1 MKPTLRLVRKAV
13 TLLTAAS
20 LVFPASVFA
29 AATDLADVPMAVQ
42 NTVYPNVMFTL
53 DDSGSMQWDVMPDFY
68 TNTSKTQGAF
78 FVFPRPDTLYGNTYS
93 SVYGT
98 ITNPA
103 ELYNGVVKFDLANKY
118 TRYFRTAK
126 FNPLYYNPETRYQPW
141 SKADGSLWGN
151 ITATAAP
158 FNPDNAAEGT
168 LNLTIDQTY
177 TTAWLE
183 DDGTEVSSSVTYYP
197 STYYTY
203 GGTTCAATL
212 TGPADPGNVLGC
224 FTRVDIKSTSGPY
237 TPATFPKAAGR
248 TDCAASTCSY
258 SEEIQNFANWF
269 SYYRSRILTARAGV
283 GRAFSRQG
291 EAMRVGFGAINKGS
305 TKIDGVST
313 ATIINGVRKFTGTD
327 RTAFFTTLYSHI
339 MPAAST
345 PLRQAMND
353 VGQYFSRTDNKG
365 PWGQTPGSATGTQYS
380 CRANYHILMTDG
392 YWNTGAGAAAT
403 ADARLNNDG
412 TAGSAISPPPP
423 PAPLPTPPDYT
434 YAPVTPYTDSYSD
447 TLADVAMY
455 YWKRDLRTDTAM
467 TNNVPTNSKDPAFWQ
482 HMVNFTIGLGVTGT
496 VPSASISAAFTTSP
510 VAITWL
516 NPTLADANK
525 VDDLAHAAINS
536 RGGFFSASDPTT
548 FAKSLS
554 DALNDIVSRSGAA
567 AAVAVANANLVPGD
581 SMSYASGYNSGDWS
595 GELSAY
601 TLDPATGIPST
612 TSTWTAQAQLDL
624 VAASTRKIASYTGTS
639 GTGQGIQFQPTTA
652 STTTKL
658 SSAQQTLLN
667 TTSLTD
673 GEFVVAYLR
682 GKEGSDYR
690 TRAHVLG
697 DIVNAEPVIVREPRA
712 GYTDSGYTAFKAGSA
727 ATRTKV
733 VYQGANDGMLH
744 AFDAANGSEL
754 WAYVPNL
761 LMSSLNSLSVK
772 TGFSHRYFVD
782 GTPAAG
788 DLDFNKTNG
797 ASGSPD
803 WHTIL
808 VGGLGKGGRGY
819 YALDVTS
826 PTAADEAA
834 VASKV
839 LWEFPN
845 SATSATN
852 KSNMGYSFG
861 RPILAKT
868 KAEGWVALVTSGYNN
883 GADTSG
889 DGKGYL
895 YVLNPRTG
903 DVIATIGTTVGSSTA
918 PSGLAY
924 ISAYAENS
932 DIDNTIDYVYGGDL
946 QGNVW
951 RFDLS
956 GTTSSAWNVKKLAT
970 LVDGSSAFQPIT
982 TTPELAKISY
992 AGSFKRLV
1000 YVGTG
1005 QYLGTTDVPGV
1016 TGASSHAIQT
1026 QTMYVLL
1033 DDLSSSPTIT
1043 SLRSSLVA
1051 QTVTAAG
1058 VFTTSTVDYSTK
1070 KGWYIDL
1077 PTTGQRINTDP
1088 VIGLMTLAFTANTPS
1103 SDPCTPGGSSHLYSM
1118 DYAYEAGRS
1127 SYITATDIS
1136 LGDALASRP
1145 VLVKTESGVIKALIR
1160 KSDATTT
1167 TSTIPTTGGGS
1178 TTKRV
1183 SWRELPEQ

>member
-1 MKPTLRLVRKAV
+1 MKPTPRLVRKAV

-53 DDSGSMQWDVMPDFY
+53 DDSGSMQFEILPDSLSFGFDSSFPGAVY
-68 TNTSKTQGAF
+68 LFPREDGVYGGSDYNKNVVRFDAANKFARYSRSVNNKIYYDPSKLYLPWSNSDGSLMANAVPTAAYHNPANTSKGSRDLTVDNTQPADWLNNNGTAPAYKDATF
-78 FVFPRPDTLYGNTYS
+78 TTKTLTFYPATY
-93 SVYGT
+93 
-98 ITNPA
+98 
-103 ELYNGVVKFDLANKY
+103 
-118 TRYFRTAK
+118 
-126 FNPLYYNPETRYQPW
+126 FNFSGGDPW
-141 SKADGSLWGN
+141 
-151 ITATAAP
+151 
-158 FNPDNAAEGT
+158 NAA
-168 LNLTIDQTY
+168 NY
-177 TTAWLE
+177 TKVEIKLA
-183 DDGTEVSSSVTYYP
+183 P
-197 STYYTY
+197 APA
-203 GGTTCAATL
+203 TT
-212 TGPADPGNVLGC
+212 
-224 FTRVDIKSTSGPY
+224 
-237 TPATFPKAAGR
+237 TFPKSSDR
-248 TDCAASTCSY
+248 TDCAGSTCTY
-258 SEEIQNFANWF
+258 SEEIQNFANWY
-269 SYYRSRILTARAGV
+269 SYYRSRVLTARAGI
-283 GRAFSRQG
+283 GRAFSKQG
-291 EAMRVGFGAINKGS
+291 NSLRVGFGAINHAS
-305 TKIDGVST
+305 TTIDGVAT
-313 ATIINGVRKFTGTD
+313 QTIITGVRAFTGSD
-327 RTAFFTTLYSHI
+327 RTNFFTTLYGHTI
-339 MPAAST
+339 PASGT
-345 PLRQAMND
+345 PLRRAMND
-353 VGQYFSRTDNKG
+353 VGQYFSRTDNAG

-392 YWNTGAGAAAT
+392 YWTEGTAYEASTAAAKT
-403 ADARLNNDG
+403 NNDG
-412 TAGSAISPPPP
+412 TAGPSNTQ
-423 PAPLPTPPDYT
+423 APTTPPT
-434 YAPVTPYTDSYSD
+434 APVTFTYAAVNPYTDSYSN

-455 YWKRDLRTDTAM
+455 YWKTDLRTDMA
-467 TNNVPTNSKDPAFWQ
+467 NNVPTNSKDPAFWQ
-482 HMVNFTIGLGVTGT
+482 HMVNFTVGLGVFGT

-510 VAITWL
+510 VAITWPD
-516 NPTLADANK
+516 PTLAEPNK
-525 VDDLAHAAINS
+525 IDDLAHAAINS
-536 RGGFFSASDPTT
+536 HGNFFSASDPTT

-581 SMSYASGYNSGDWS
+581 SMSYASSYNSSDWS
-595 GELSAY
+595 GDLSAY

-612 TSTWTAQAQLDL
+612 TSIWAPKGAQYQLDL
-624 VAASTRKIASYTGTS
+624 VAASSRKIASYTGTS

-652 STTTKL
+652 STTTTL
-658 SSAQQTLLN
+658 SSAQQTKLN

-682 GKEGSDYR
+682 GDHTKELDGTYR
-690 TRAHVLG
+690 TRTHLLG

-712 GYTDSGYTAFKAGSA
+712 GYTDSGYTAFKASSA
-727 ATRTKV
+727 ATRPKV

-744 AFDAANGSEL
+744 AFNAADGSEL

-761 LMSSLNSLSVK
+761 LMSTLNSLSVK
-772 TGFSHRYFVD
+772 TGFSHHYFVD

-788 DLDFNKTNG
+788 DVDFNKTNG

-803 WHTIL
+803 WRTIL

-845 SATSATN
+845 SATTATN

-861 RPILAKT
+861 KPIIAKT

-903 DVIATIGTTVGSSTA
+903 DVIATISTTVGSSTD

-970 LVDGSSAFQPIT
+970 LVDGSGASQPIT

-1005 QYLGTTDVPGV
+1005 QYLGATDVPGV
-1016 TGASSHAIQT
+1016 TGASTHATQT

-1033 DDLSSSPTIT
+1033 DDLSSSPTIAP
-1043 SLRSSLVA
+1043 LRSSLVA
-1051 QTVTAAG
+1051 QTVTTG
-1058 VFTTSTVDYSTK
+1058 GTFSTSTVNYSTK

-1077 PTTGQRINTDP
+1077 PNSGQRINTDP
-1088 VIGLMTLAFTANTPS
+1088 VIGLMTLVFTTNTPS
-1103 SDPCTPGGSSHLYSM
+1103 SDPCKPGGSSHLYAM

-1127 SYITATDIS
+1127 SYITATDVS
-1136 LGDALASRP
+1136 LGDFLASRP
-1145 VLVKTESGVIKALIR
+1145 VLVKTTSGAIVALVR

-1167 TSTIPTTGGGS
+1167 TSTIPTTGVGS